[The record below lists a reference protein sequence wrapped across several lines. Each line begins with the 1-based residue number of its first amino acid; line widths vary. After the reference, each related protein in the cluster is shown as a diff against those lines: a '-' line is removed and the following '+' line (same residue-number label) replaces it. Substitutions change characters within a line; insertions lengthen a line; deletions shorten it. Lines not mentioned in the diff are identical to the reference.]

1 MIDLTTLD
9 SSIIG
14 VYFVL
19 IFAVAFFVTRKEKAE
34 VQSDDYFLGGRD
46 LSWFLIGASLFA
58 SNIGSEHLIGLAGSG
73 AAGGV
78 AVAQFEILA
87 CFILLILGWF
97 FVPFYL
103 RSGVTTMPEFLEQKI
118 GRAHV

>member
-34 VQSDDYFLGGRD
+34 VQSDDYF
-46 LSWFLIGASLFA
+46 
-58 SNIGSEHLIGLAGSG
+58 
-73 AAGGV
+73 
-78 AVAQFEILA
+78 
-87 CFILLILGWF
+87 
-97 FVPFYL
+97 
-103 RSGVTTMPEFLEQKI
+103 
-118 GRAHV
+118 